1 MFGKKNKKTKQEKPR
16 RMSIRLKILV
26 PTTVLLVA
34 VCALLG
40 YNSYSSFQKNLL
52 DMGVEEAVMAAGVTL
67 ASLDGDVV
75 ATLKKGSESSPEYK
89 QVQDYLRKMQK
100 QCGIAFLYTVYA
112 DGSNLYYGVDLDED
126 AAAPGDEYAE
136 SYDSLKDAFMGKDI
150 VEHYIDR
157 SEDGDVI
164 TVYKPIKTKSGQVV
178 GVLGCDY
185 DASHI
190 VESLNKAVKRTVQI
204 TLICMIIAGF
214 LLNLVVIGIVGGLRK
229 VNGKV
234 YELVHN
240 EGDLTQ
246 KLDVHSG
253 DELELIAG
261 NINQLLEYIRGIMVR
276 IDENSGHV
284 MDGAVQMVD
293 NLNQAKEGIV
303 DVSATM
309 EQMSAGMEETTAS
322 LTHIKEA
329 VDNIYKLEENMSGQ
343 AVKGQE
349 HSAEMEQRAAQTRR
363 DALSSQQEA
372 KEATEE
378 ISRVLRQKIE
388 QSRTVEQISVLTDNI
403 IEITDQTNLLALNA
417 SIEAA
422 RAGEAG
428 KGFAV
433 VAGEIGQL
441 ANDSAHAAE
450 AIRQVSASVIEAV
463 NALSDTAEEM
473 IRFANTTAVNG
484 YNGLV
489 EISHRYNEDADQT
502 NEIMK
507 EFAANSEDLY
517 KRMDEIKTSM
527 EAVNI
532 AVEESAQGTADIS
545 EVAVKLSSTVGNLE
559 KEADNNRKVSEEL
572 SGEVGK
578 FKL

>member
-1 MFGKKNKKTKQEKPR
+1 MLGKKNKRMKQERPR
-16 RMSIRLKILV
+16 KMSIRLKILV
-26 PTTVLLVA
+26 PATVLLVA

-40 YNSYSSFQKNLL
+40 YNSYSRFQENLL

-67 ASLDGDVV
+67 SSLDGDVV
-75 ATLKKGSESSPEYK
+75 AMLKKGSESSPEYT

-112 DGSNLYYGVDLDED
+112 DGSNLYYGVDSDED

-204 TLICMIIAGF
+204 TLICMTIAGF

-349 HSAEMEQRAAQTRR
+349 HSVEMEQRAAQTRR
-363 DALSSQQEA
+363 DALSSQQKA
-372 KEATEE
+372 KEATDE

-441 ANDSAHAAE
+441 ANDSAQAAE

-473 IRFANTTAVNG
+473 IRFANTTAING

-489 EISHRYNEDADQT
+489 EISHRYNDDADQT

>member
-1 MFGKKNKKTKQEKPR
+1 MLGKKNKRRKQEKPR
-16 RMSIRLKILV
+16 RLSIRLKILV
-26 PTTVLLVA
+26 PATILLVA

-40 YNSYSSFQKNLL
+40 YNSYARFQETLL
-52 DMGVEEAVMAAGVTL
+52 DMGGEEAVMAADVTL

-112 DGSNLYYGVDLDED
+112 DGSNLYYGVDSDED

-136 SYDSLKDAFMGKDI
+136 SYDRLKDAFSGKEI

-164 TVYKPIKTKSGQVV
+164 TVYKPVKTKSGQVV

-190 VESLNKAVKRTVQI
+190 VESLNKGVRRTVQI
-204 TLICMIIAGF
+204 TLICMIIAVF
-214 LLNLVVIGIVGGLRK
+214 VLNLVVIGIVGGLRK

-234 YELVHN
+234 YELVHS

-261 NINQLLEYIRGIMVR
+261 NINQLLEYIRGIMVQ

-343 AVKGQE
+343 AVKGQK
-349 HSAEMEQRAAQTRR
+349 HSVEMEQRAAQTRQ
-363 DALSSQQEA
+363 DALSSQQKA

-378 ISRVLRQKIE
+378 ISRMLRQKIE

-441 ANDSAHAAE
+441 ANDSAQAAE

-463 NALSDTAEEM
+463 NALSETAEEM
-473 IRFANTTAVNG
+473 IQFANTTAVNG

-572 SGEVGK
+572 SGQVDK

>member
-1 MFGKKNKKTKQEKPR
+1 MLGKKNKRRKQEKPR
-16 RMSIRLKILV
+16 RLSIRLKILV
-26 PTTVLLVA
+26 PATILLVA

-40 YNSYSSFQKNLL
+40 YNSYARFQETLL
-52 DMGVEEAVMAAGVTL
+52 DMGGEEAVMAADVTL

-112 DGSNLYYGVDLDED
+112 DGSNLYYGVDSDED

-136 SYDSLKDAFMGKDI
+136 SYDRLKDAFSGKEI

-164 TVYKPIKTKSGQVV
+164 TVYKPVKTKSGQVV

-190 VESLNKAVKRTVQI
+190 VESLNKGVRRTVQI
-204 TLICMIIAGF
+204 TLICMIIAVF
-214 LLNLVVIGIVGGLRK
+214 VLNLVVIGIVGGLRK

-261 NINQLLEYIRGIMVR
+261 NINQLLEYIRGIMVQ

-343 AVKGQE
+343 AVKGQK
-349 HSAEMEQRAAQTRR
+349 HSVEMEQRAAQTRQ
-363 DALSSQQEA
+363 DALSSQQKA

-378 ISRVLRQKIE
+378 ISRMLRQKIE

-441 ANDSAHAAE
+441 ANDSAQAAE

-463 NALSDTAEEM
+463 NALSETAEEM
-473 IRFANTTAVNG
+473 IQFANTTAVNG

-532 AVEESAQGTADIS
+532 AVEDSAQGTADIS

-572 SGEVGK
+572 SGQVDK

>member
-1 MFGKKNKKTKQEKPR
+1 M
-16 RMSIRLKILV
+16 KILV
-26 PTTVLLVA
+26 PATILLVA

-40 YNSYSSFQKNLL
+40 YNSYARFQETLL
-52 DMGVEEAVMAAGVTL
+52 DMGGEEAVMAADVTL

-112 DGSNLYYGVDLDED
+112 DGSNLYYGVDSDED

-136 SYDSLKDAFMGKDI
+136 SYDRLKDAFSGKEI

-164 TVYKPIKTKSGQVV
+164 TVYKPVKTKSGQVV

-190 VESLNKAVKRTVQI
+190 VESLNKGVRRTVQI
-204 TLICMIIAGF
+204 TLICMIIAVF
-214 LLNLVVIGIVGGLRK
+214 VLNLVVIGIVGGLRK

-261 NINQLLEYIRGIMVR
+261 NINQLLEYIRGIMVQ

-343 AVKGQE
+343 AVKGQK
-349 HSAEMEQRAAQTRR
+349 HSVEMEQRAAQTRQ
-363 DALSSQQEA
+363 DALSSQQKA

-378 ISRVLRQKIE
+378 ISRMLRQKIE

-441 ANDSAHAAE
+441 ANDSAQAAE

-463 NALSDTAEEM
+463 NALSETAEEM
-473 IRFANTTAVNG
+473 IQFANTTAVNG

-572 SGEVGK
+572 SGQVDK